1 MRAVRLPAL
10 AGACAVLALAAG
22 SGAAAGEGGPPSAA
36 ANRASAAR
44 DVRALI
50 TRAVLPAGAVRLRG
64 TPPGGA
70 AIDNSTPQQATPDI
84 AGVHAW
90 WRAPGTLSSVV
101 AFEKAHAP
109 AGASFAG
116 SGGGTTLVSGGRG
129 SSAIWTYVEFAF
141 PAQREVL
148 SSRTLIVKG
157 TAIAA
162 HTTVLRVDVQ
172 DVWEIPRA
180 AAERIP
186 AGVHD
191 IDISRGAPGRPPT
204 LSRSVTDASR
214 VRSIVALINALPIV
228 QPGAIACPMIVLNG
242 PTVTL
247 TFRASAGG
255 SVLAAASQTVMPAP
269 TTACDPMRLTI
280 EGRTQT
286 PLLGGSAFLVS
297 VGRLLGLKLAWS
309 G

>member
-1 MRAVRLPAL
+1 MARAGHAL
-10 AGACAVLALAAG
+10 L
-22 SGAAAGEGGPPSAA
+22 SG
-36 ANRASAAR
+36 R
-44 DVRALI
+44 
-50 TRAVLPAGAVRLRG
+50 
-64 TPPGGA
+64 
-70 AIDNSTPQQATPDI
+70 
-84 AGVHAW
+84 
-90 WRAPGTLSSVV
+90 
-101 AFEKAHAP
+101 FEKAHAP

-191 IDISRGAPGRPPT
+191 IDISRGAPAGRQRSRGASPT
-204 LSRSVTDASR
+204 
-214 VRSIVALINALPIV
+214 
-228 QPGAIACPMIVLNG
+228 
-242 PTVTL
+242 
-247 TFRASAGG
+247 RAG
-255 SVLAAASQTVMPAP
+255 SAASS
-269 TTACDPMRLTI
+269 R
-280 EGRTQT
+280 
-286 PLLGGSAFLVS
+286 
-297 VGRLLGLKLAWS
+297 
-309 G
+309 